1 MCCRIEVLRTF
12 PKLVRKEEGLGACY
26 GALSELHNPLHSP
39 RQTILSLN
47 PPLHRLAF
55 MGSPLLRVFRPVQIL
70 LFEYA
75 GCPSVMSSP
84 AQHTPFQST
93 IEVSSATQTETAS
106 SGQPKNSHNEPPGP
120 FRLFALPGELRNI
133 VYAHVLETD
142 EAILMAPYLKDGA
155 LHQRLILD
163 DPTTKLR
170 VDLNQMKF
178 VCKKLYEETSAL
190 PPTRCPE
197 LIFPLRKDT
206 SESASSICASYI
218 AGSRP
223 EQLNGIR
230 RIHVH
235 ERIAYRQ
242 GPFSTHLFDPCMSQ
256 LVTFATHYPS
266 TSIQTF
272 LHAVDPKVSND
283 TSKFPIAGFSYE
295 IARKR
300 VDTTSG
306 YYSAWYNIDRVL
318 DEMAETW
325 SDHAF
330 EPQPFPGN
338 FVFRLGCGVRW
349 SDWQQWVG
357 LEFPR
362 PLLTRTG
369 PNYTGRYDIW
379 FLGRT

>member
-26 GALSELHNPLHSP
+26 GALSEIHDPSYSP
-39 RQTILSLN
+39 RQNIFSLN
-47 PPLHRLAF
+47 PPLQRLAV
-55 MGSPLLRVFRPVQIL
+55 MSSLLLRVFRPVL
-70 LFEYA
+70 TSLFEYA
-75 GCPSVMSSP
+75 SYPFVTSSSNR
-84 AQHTPFQST
+84 HTPFQSNVA
-93 IEVSSATQTETAS
+93 VSLATQTETAS
-106 SGQPKNSHNEPPGP
+106 SGQPANSHHELPGA
-120 FRLFALPGELRNI
+120 FRLSSLPGELRNI
-133 VYAHVLETD
+133 VYAHVLETN
-142 EAILMAPYLKDGA
+142 EAILMAPYLKNGV
-155 LHQRLILD
+155 LHQRLILN
-163 DPTTKLR
+163 DPTRKLR
-170 VDLNQMKF
+170 IDLNQMKF
-178 VCKKLYEETSAL
+178 VCKQLHEETSAL

-206 SESASSICASYI
+206 PESASSICTSYI
-218 AGSRP
+218 ASARP

-242 GPFSTHLFDPCMSQ
+242 VPFSPHLFDPCMAQ
-256 LVTFATHYPS
+256 LVTFATHHPS

-283 TSKFPIAGFSYE
+283 TSKFPIAGFSYS

-300 VDTTSG
+300 VDSTSG
-306 YYSAWYNIDRVL
+306 YYSAWYNIDRAL
-318 DEMAETW
+318 NEMAETW

-330 EPQPFPGN
+330 EPQPFPKN

-349 SDWQQWVG
+349 SNWQQWVG

-362 PLLTRTG
+362 PMLTRTMA
-369 PNYTGRYDIW
+369 NYTGRYDIW